1 MLSDKDCKDI
11 LKQFPP
17 IEFAFAYGSGVIEQ
31 DGYDYSKQNKAE
43 LPMLDMIFAV
53 DDPAEWHRLNLI
65 INRDHYSSIIPNFLL
80 SGKILSY
87 LQSSF
92 GACMW
97 YNAMINV
104 NIQSYPNRQMK
115 YGIISKELL
124 IKDLTN
130 WTHLYAAGRLQKPV
144 KILKNNELIAE
155 AMRQNMEHAIRSALL
170 LVKTKFSEIDLYI
183 CIASLSY
190 IGDPRML
197 LGKRSIYE
205 TIVSIVSIAS
215 IYSI

>member
-1 MLSDKDCKDI
+1 MLSDKDCTDI
-11 LKQFPP
+11 LRQFPP
-17 IEFAFAYGSGVIEQ
+17 IEFAFAYGSGVIAQ

-80 SGKILSY
+80 SGNLLSY

-104 NIQSYPNRQMK
+104 NIQSCPNRQMK
-115 YGIISKELL
+115 YGIISKKLL
-124 IKDLTN
+124 INDLTN

-144 KILKNNELIAE
+144 FILKDNELGKYIPFLNYI
-155 AMRQNMEHAIRSALL
+155 QYNNT
-170 LVKTKFSEIDLYI
+170 KTITVFILK
-183 CIASLSY
+183 
-190 IGDPRML
+190 
-197 LGKRSIYE
+197 
-205 TIVSIVSIAS
+205 
-215 IYSI
+215 